1 MDQNLLTIF
10 GGIITLA
17 CSIVSYFIS
26 VSAKKN
32 SNVKN
37 IDALAKLANQG
48 VAWVEKNYATNPEK
62 LGAAIEYVTKGA
74 KELKLKAT
82 PHQIEAQIEASL
94 ANLQR
99 DPVGTVKQAKE
110 ATNEVFDNAEKVAEL
125 VAPIINGTEGM

>member
-37 IDALAKLANQG
+37 IEALAKLANQG
-48 VAWVEKNYATNPEK
+48 VAWVEKNYATN
-62 LGAAIEYVTKGA
+62 GA

-94 ANLQR
+94 ANLRR
-99 DPVGTVKQAKE
+99 DPVGTVKEARE